1 MELLSTAAAAFI
13 GHSTWSATRCAG
25 VSLSSTFHA
34 EVVSWLSDERL
45 RSEPL
50 ATSCRTYGPLLRV
63 SGETGAALA
72 VHLLATPRRGTEV
85 LPRGAIMQLA
95 DDWEAGAAFAGADG
109 AGADAPPV
117 GGTNGGGRP
126 LPLVHLWEDQWRTRA
141 PIVRSRLLAM
151 AGESERMMARKTS
164 VRRIDSAT
172 LATFLSEHHLW
183 GPTQARLT
191 HTSMRETQSAR
202 SACAGKCRWH

>member
-13 GHSTWSATRCAG
+13 GHGTWSATRCAG
-25 VSLSSTFHA
+25 VRLSSTFHA
-34 EVVSWLSDERL
+34 EVASWLSDERL

-63 SGETGAALA
+63 TGETGAALA
-72 VHLLATPRRGTEV
+72 VHLLATPRRGADV
-85 LPRGAIMQLA
+85 LPRGAIMDLA
-95 DDWEAGAAFAGADG
+95 DDWEAGAASAAADR
-109 AGADAPPV
+109 ADTDAHPARGTS
-117 GGTNGGGRP
+117 GGGRERGRP

-151 AGESERMMARKTS
+151 AGKSERIMARKTT

-172 LATFLSEHHLW
+172 LAAFLLEHHLW

-191 HTSMRETQSAR
+191 HRCT
-202 SACAGKCRWH
+202 